1 MKDGKGRHSGEVLP
15 NTGEIKDQSTLMI
28 AKKKKQ
34 TWHVLSSIIRKK
46 KVKIKTKQNKTLG
59 EFWEP
64 LEVNSSKLLL
74 ATFWKESSFYLHSWK
89 AEVKK

>member
-46 KVKIKTKQNKTLG
+46 VKIKIKQNTGGVLR
-59 EFWEP
+59 
-64 LEVNSSKLLL
+64 
-74 ATFWKESSFYLHSWK
+74 TT
-89 AEVKK
+89 